1 MAAANI
7 SFMQLGLDEHI
18 FSSPIQI
25 SASASGRSNSTRKYN
40 LSLSFVH
47 LLGGISQAGR
57 KYIPQRLTTLAVS
70 SNGRTTIITTT
81 NRTTTMTEIIRNRTI
96 RPSTRLEKSKS
107 CKIDTKTVSCGDILV
122 VNIDHETKSF
132 RKSYKFNG
140 SDVAH
145 KDSISFRVNDYGT
158 TINIS
163 WSGAT
168 PIGTTSKVTTPS
180 TASKPLTKKVVDKAP
195 VSKSISTHTK
205 TSFDPI
211 SNADT
216 TILILG
222 TIPGD
227 KSLELGEYYGHSRN
241 RFWKIISAITNNDL
255 PLTYTDK
262 KALLFK
268 TKIGIWDVAHKAN
281 RKGSLDSSIED
292 EEPNDLDNFIA
303 KHKNLKVIGFNG
315 TKSQALFDKYFAR
328 KSDFKYISLPSTSP
342 ANTGIDFGSICKLWR
357 QILTK

>member
-1 MAAANI
+1 
-7 SFMQLGLDEHI
+7 
-18 FSSPIQI
+18 
-25 SASASGRSNSTRKYN
+25 
-40 LSLSFVH
+40 
-47 LLGGISQAGR
+47 
-57 KYIPQRLTTLAVS
+57 
-70 SNGRTTIITTT
+70 
-81 NRTTTMTEIIRNRTI
+81 MTEITRNRTI

-107 CKIDTKTVSCGDILV
+107 YKIETKTVSRGDILV
-122 VNIDHETKSF
+122 VNIDHETKPF
-132 RKSYKFNG
+132 RKSYKFIG

-158 TINIS
+158 TIDIS
-163 WSGAT
+163 WSGVT
-168 PIGTTSKVTTPS
+168 PIGIASKVTTP
-180 TASKPLTKKVVDKAP
+180 APKPITKKVADKAP

-211 SNADT
+211 SNAAT

-222 TIPGD
+222 TMPGD

-241 RFWKIISAITNNDL
+241 RFWKIISTITDNDL

-262 KALLFK
+262 KALLLK

-281 RKGSLDSSIED
+281 RKGSLDNAIED

-303 KHKNLKVIGFNG
+303 MHKNLKVIGFNG
-315 TKSQALFDKYFAR
+315 TKSQALFDKYFDR
-328 KSDFKYISLPSTSP
+328 KSDLKYISLPSTSP
-342 ANTGIDFGSICKLWR
+342 ANTSIDFDSICKLWR